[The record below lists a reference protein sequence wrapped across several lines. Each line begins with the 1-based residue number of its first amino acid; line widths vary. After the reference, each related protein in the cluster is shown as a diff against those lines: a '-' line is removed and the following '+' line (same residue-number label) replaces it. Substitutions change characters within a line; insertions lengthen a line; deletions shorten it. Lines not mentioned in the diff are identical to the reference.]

1 MSLAFVLRHLGGPG
15 AISTWSVLLPLP
27 LLLVLRW
34 ITLELRDSDQRWQ
47 YLLATVIG
55 QVLVGLGAWA
65 AWRTVL
71 RPVGRGSR
79 AFTTVAVFAT
89 LGVLRIAGIAAAEV
103 ALGVP
108 LSRPLPQEFVVGAIQ
123 GVVVLGVIAVC
134 VDAQREYA
142 ATRERLL
149 AVRERI
155 RFAESLDQA
164 RVREISRRLLDK
176 VATDVVARIEAAAVS
191 PGGDAHSAARALR
204 GVAEDYV
211 RPLSHR
217 IEEEWASALL
227 PELVTRA
234 TAEERRS
241 RAQRLRDAL
250 REAASVLQPPSP
262 LALTILMA
270 LVATPTLIRVYGT
283 SATGV
288 VLATALPVLLTG
300 AWLVRSVMR
309 RAQGRPVVLVIT
321 LVGGALATAGASAAV
336 NALAYQAFT
345 GESATF
351 TATIATFTFLAV
363 GLSVFATAFALL
375 DRHQAELTQ
384 SVAAD
389 AVAGERIVR
398 RLAHLQRAWT
408 RFLHSSVQGELVA
421 TALMLQRSQPGS
433 IDVERAIT
441 EVCGRVLE
449 SVLASAQDESDA
461 TRARVES
468 QLAFWHAA
476 ADVDTAVDERCW
488 PLLEDRPDLAEAF
501 SRIASEGLT
510 NAVRHGTGEPITLR
524 ADLDG
529 TAIDLR
535 ISNAGTLGH
544 ALVGTVPRDDPG
556 AGLGLATIARL
567 STAWSLSA
575 DADQVVLRARIDA

>member
-34 ITLELRDSDQRWQ
+34 ITLELGDSDQRWQ

-79 AFTTVAVFAT
+79 PVTAVAVFAI
-89 LGVLRIAGIAAAEV
+89 LGVLRIAGIAATEV
-103 ALGVP
+103 SLGVP
-108 LSRPLPQEFVVGAIQ
+108 LSRPIPQEFVVGAIQ
-123 GVVVLGVIAVC
+123 GLVVLGVIAVC

-164 RVREISRRLLDK
+164 RVREISRRLLDE
-176 VATDVVARIEAAAVS
+176 VATDVIARIEAAAVS
-191 PGGDAHSAARALR
+191 PGGDAHSAAQALR

-234 TAEERRS
+234 TGEVS

-250 REAASVLQPPSP
+250 REAASSLQPPSP
-262 LALTILMA
+262 VALTILMA

-283 SATGV
+283 GATGV

-309 RAQGRPVVLVIT
+309 RAQGRPVVLVLA

-336 NALAYQAFT
+336 NALAYQSFT
-345 GESATF
+345 GESASF

-375 DRHQAELTQ
+375 DRHQAELTE

-389 AVAGERIVR
+389 AIAGERIAR

-421 TALMLQRSQPGS
+421 TAVMLQRSQPGS

-476 ADVDTAVDERCW
+476 ADVDATVDERCW
-488 PLLEDRPDLAEAF
+488 PLLEDQPDLAEAF

-544 ALVGTVPRDDPG
+544 ALAGVLPPDDPG
-556 AGLGLATIARL
+556 AGLGLATIAQL
-567 STAWSLSA
+567 ATSWSLST
-575 DADQVVLRARIDA
+575 DDDQVVLRARIDA